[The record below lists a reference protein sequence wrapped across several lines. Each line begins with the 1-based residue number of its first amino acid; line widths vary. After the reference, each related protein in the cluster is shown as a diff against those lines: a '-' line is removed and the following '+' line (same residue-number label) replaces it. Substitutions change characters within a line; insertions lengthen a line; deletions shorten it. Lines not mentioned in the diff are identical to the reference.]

1 VTADEQDAEPD
12 DDEMPI
18 QNVDAGR
25 WDGSGFLSSGVQ
37 PGGTYT
43 VTFTRPGTY
52 PYACLIHPRMVGEVV
67 VR

>member
-1 VTADEQDAEPD
+1 
-12 DDEMPI
+12 MPI
-18 QNVDAGR
+18 QKVDAGR